1 MGLQRVGHNWVTELN
16 WSEVEIGNLPEKE
29 FRIMSEYD
37 SGSQKKSGSKDRE
50 MQELF
55 TKDLQELNNKQIE
68 MNNTQKVS
76 IAE

>member
-1 MGLQRVGHNWVTELN
+1 
-16 WSEVEIGNLPEKE
+16 
-29 FRIMSEYD
+29 
-37 SGSQKKSGSKDRE
+37 

-55 TKDLQELNNKQIE
+55 TKDLQELNSKQIE